1 MALFGHN
8 GKQSFGI
15 SKDEKVSLKGSR
27 RGSTKKENEG
37 KTKIDTMQTN
47 LKSLQDKIK
56 DL

>member
-1 MALFGHN
+1 MALFGQN

>member
-15 SKDEKVSLKGSR
+15 SKDEKASLKGSR